1 VGGKYGYYEPDI
13 DQPVTD
19 ANKVLRNLC
28 FAFEVATPEGVA
40 QRPSVWDFE
49 QPHGGTE
56 GRVSRCRMPEY
67 LLVSVLKYVDG
78 KMMIV
83 DGIERK
89 ERTESHVYVEYIV
102 SRDA

>member
-1 VGGKYGYYEPDI
+1 VRAYPRLHVVALGI
-13 DQPVTD
+13 R
-19 ANKVLRNLC
+19 AVL
-28 FAFEVATPEGVA
+28 G
-40 QRPSVWDFE
+40 
-49 QPHGGTE
+49 
-56 GRVSRCRMPEY
+56 
-67 LLVSVLKYVDG
+67 VDG

>member
-1 VGGKYGYYEPDI
+1 VRSGEGIAWVDLCSRPGGGQYAMRRLPG
-13 DQPVTD
+13 
-19 ANKVLRNLC
+19 A
-28 FAFEVATPEGVA
+28 EVHSLSLGCARA
-40 QRPSVWDFE
+40 DS
-49 QPHGGTE
+49 
-56 GRVSRCRMPEY
+56 
-67 LLVSVLKYVDG
+67 VDG